1 MGERGIPLSRGWRIW
16 DLEGARLKE
25 SPALRAIASTD
36 GMAADDYPFHH
47 EFPGQISTRI
57 VNEIRGIIRIVSDV
71 TSKPAGTS
79 ERE

>member
-1 MGERGIPLSRGWRIW
+1 
-16 DLEGARLKE
+16 
-25 SPALRAIASTD
+25 
-36 GMAADDYPFHH
+36 MAADDYPFHH